1 MGEKVAEEGLEAK
14 ELDPPN
20 LSATLPH
27 LREPP
32 GCGPSSGT
40 MGSLGPHH
48 LLSQGLSFP
57 ICIEGRLIDLLPSSP
72 MGGWRLQVLAKGAWP
87 QGCSGHGTPRPQ
99 QEGEAEHPKQ
109 KSGFL

>member
-57 ICIEGRLIDLLPSSP
+57 ICIEGRLILSFPTQRTLSIRWFHKHSRPCSP
-72 MGGWRLQVLAKGAWP
+72 DASPA
-87 QGCSGHGTPRPQ
+87 
-99 QEGEAEHPKQ
+99 
-109 KSGFL
+109 